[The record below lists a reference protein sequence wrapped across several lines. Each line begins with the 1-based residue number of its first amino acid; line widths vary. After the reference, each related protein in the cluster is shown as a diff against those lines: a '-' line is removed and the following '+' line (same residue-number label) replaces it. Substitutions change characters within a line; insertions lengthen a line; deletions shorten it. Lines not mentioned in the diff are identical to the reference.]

1 MVKGNT
7 NTIDAY
13 FKRRRTDQELVN
25 EDPATHPPPLFQL
38 EQQNHEELEV
48 QRNNGQ
54 VLFRGIEFLERDPAK
69 RPQIWQYPPNQ
80 RDVVK
85 RAYLNLG
92 PMQPLLQTYKPSG
105 PQHHRRRFQYHWFS
119 CFPSW
124 LEYSES
130 NHQAYCLFC
139 FVSNK
144 SKTQQGGS
152 DVFTVQGFGSWK
164 KVRNGKQCAFLT
176 HIGSDPCSKH
186 NNAVTECQALL
197 NQPGHIENVVEVKN
211 KKDIERNRLRLRT
224 SIAAVKWLI
233 FQCCAFRGHDETEQ

>member
-1 MVKGNT
+1 VIVICNAGCHYLLSKYLTMVKGNT

-38 EQQNHEELEV
+38 EQQNQEELEV
-48 QRNNGQ
+48 QRNNEQ

-105 PQHHRRRFQYHWFS
+105 PQHHRRRFQYHWFN

-124 LEYSES
+124 LEYSDS
-130 NHQAYCLFC
+130 NHRAYCLFC

-144 SKTQQGGS
+144 SILMS
-152 DVFTVQGFGSWK
+152 SPF
-164 KVRNGKQCAFLT
+164 KVL
-176 HIGSDPCSKH
+176 DPGRRLEMG
-186 NNAVTECQALL
+186 NNV
-197 NQPGHIENVVEVKN
+197 H
-211 KKDIERNRLRLRT
+211 
-224 SIAAVKWLI
+224 
-233 FQCCAFRGHDETEQ
+233 F